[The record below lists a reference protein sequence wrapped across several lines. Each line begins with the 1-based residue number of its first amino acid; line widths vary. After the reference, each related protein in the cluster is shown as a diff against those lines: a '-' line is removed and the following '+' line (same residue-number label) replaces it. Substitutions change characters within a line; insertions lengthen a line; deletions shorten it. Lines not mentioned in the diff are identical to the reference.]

1 MSGRWKN
8 GFSLIRPPGHHSGVK
23 NTINGFCIFNNIAI
37 GARYLQ
43 EKYNIKKIAI
53 LDYDIHRGDGTHF
66 IFREDPSILFISTHR
81 YDHGTSYPAG
91 PEGNYDNC
99 GVGQG
104 KGSKLNIPLNA
115 VSKNFKTIPEQ
126 TPGDNEY
133 IYIYER
139 IIHPII
145 A

>member
-1 MSGRWKN
+1 MFHLHDGY
-8 GFSLIRPPGHHSGVK
+8 HSPK
-23 NTINGFCIFNNIAI
+23 
-37 GARYLQ
+37 LQ
-43 EKYNIKKIAI
+43 FFWCY
-53 LDYDIHRGDGTHF
+53 
-66 IFREDPSILFISTHR
+66 IS
-81 YDHGTSYPAG
+81 PAG